1 MTVHRTT
8 FDPVLIPCI
17 GEAPAG
23 GCFFEKAS
31 GAVWIKAADG
41 QWLGVTKFRV
51 ASQSPTYDAGNFAR
65 FARLTQFKE
74 KHFI

>member
-1 MTVHRTT
+1 MPHVEKT
-8 FDPVLIPCI
+8 D
-17 GEAPAG
+17 AG
-23 GCFFEKAS
+23 GCFFERAS

-51 ASQSPTYDAGNFAR
+51 ASQSPTYDAGNFSR
-65 FARLTQFKE
+65 FAHLTQFKE